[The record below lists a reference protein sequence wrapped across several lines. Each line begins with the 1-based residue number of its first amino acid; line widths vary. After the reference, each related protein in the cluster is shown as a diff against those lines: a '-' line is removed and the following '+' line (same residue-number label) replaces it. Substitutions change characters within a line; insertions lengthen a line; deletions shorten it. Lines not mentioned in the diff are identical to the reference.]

1 MSNPV
6 EANREAETP
15 PSEGRSRTRFMK
27 PERVKELTLVGIIAV
42 SVLIF
47 GLLID
52 NYLSGRFFNRVT
64 TTVVILAILAAGQTL
79 VIITR
84 NIDLSVGSMTG
95 VAAYL
100 TSDFLASNDWAN
112 PLVAIVVAM
121 MVGAV
126 LGAFNGVLVA
136 YGGVPAIIVTL
147 GTLALY
153 RTMLS
158 IYAGGV
164 NITADSIPDWVLE
177 LNQVTVVSFGG
188 LDLRL
193 VFLIAV
199 VAVFALQWALGRLRW
214 GRRLYAVG
222 SNPEAAKQAGLAEQ
236 RLVLWAFVGCGAL
249 AGLAGFMFMA
259 RIGTISATAGSGL
272 ELASVAAAVVGGV
285 SIFGGSGTIVGAFL
299 GAILITTLELSLV
312 RVPQVSEFW
321 RDALLGILILVGVLL
336 DFGLHKRFSR
346 RWTAAARTDAGGELA
361 TTIGERKAAKG
372 DANA

>member
-1 MSNPV
+1 MSKTVETGSSV
-6 EANREAETP
+6 EAPAPRPRA
-15 PSEGRSRTRFMK
+15 RFIK

-47 GLLID
+47 SLLVD

-79 VIITR
+79 VIVTR
-84 NIDLSVGSMTG
+84 NIDLSVGSATG

-100 TSDFLASNDWAN
+100 TSDFLASNNWAN
-112 PLVAIVVAM
+112 PLVAIAVAM
-121 MVGAV
+121 LIGAV
-126 LGAFNGVLVA
+126 LGAFNGLLVA

-158 IYAGGV
+158 IYADGV
-164 NITADSIPDWVLE
+164 NITADSLPDWVLD
-177 LNQVTVVSFGG
+177 LNQVTVVRVGDF
-188 LDLRL
+188 DLRL

-199 VAVFALQWALGRLRW
+199 AAVFALQWALGRLRW

-222 SNPEAAKQAGLAEQ
+222 SNPEAAKQAGLPEK
-236 RLVLWAFVGCGAL
+236 RLVFWAFVGCGSL

-299 GAILITTLELSLV
+299 GATLITTLELSLV

-346 RWTAAARTDAGGELA
+346 RWMAAARTDAGGEVA
-361 TTIGERKAAKG
+361 TTIGGRRAAKG